1 MTVNFQITKNFEKD
15 LKKFGTDDKHIIT
28 DCINTYCSIL
38 AQKGKVRTRQLY
50 QPYQIEL
57 KGNFDSSLYHYLKHL
72 QRFRFISEFRTE
84 KLCVTLRLKS
94 ARQNY
99 QNVLS
104 IGIYILKVTR
114 KIRVILTIDE
124 DPLFNQFIIKLL
136 RVVSTDEAERAYMSV
151 SQSLYQPL
159 FAHAR

>member
-57 KGNFDSSLYHYLKHL
+57 RGNFDSSLY
-72 QRFRFISEFRTE
+72 
-84 KLCVTLRLKS
+84 V
-94 ARQNY
+94 
-99 QNVLS
+99 
-104 IGIYILKVTR
+104 LKVTR

-124 DPLFNQFIIKLL
+124 DPLFNQFIITLL
-136 RVVSTDEAERAYMSV
+136 RIVSTDEAERAYK
-151 SQSLYQPL
+151 
-159 FAHAR
+159 